1 MDARTLIPVAHA
13 AMIAAAEVVNEVIER
28 DGVDDAFTITI
39 KLKRRKGKDLVGDMD
54 ITVK

>member
-1 MDARTLIPVAHA
+1 
-13 AMIAAAEVVNEVIER
+13 MIAAAEVVNEIIER
-28 DGVDDAFTITI
+28 DGVEDAFTITI